1 VGAAV
6 SNLGSCHTFDG
17 CDTRSSPRS
26 FHAYACAT
34 RLAGECPV
42 FRFPSLE
49 CVSHVYFVS
58 HPISRSRKR
67 SCQACTSLKVKCDLR
82 QPCSKCRTRG
92 RDCVYITDD
101 EGQREGAGG
110 SSSGERVPDS
120 RPWGP
125 LVRLD
130 ASAGFDPSTLG
141 RGASD
146 AFASAFP
153 ELSLIEEASNAISQP
168 LSEANLASF
177 VGGAPR
183 VHQGAMS
190 LPTIDASTDITAS
203 SFPLGGANHAF
214 TAFGASEIAGH
225 SRGLSGF
232 SPTMFEPFFRDV
244 FSIKEEASQ
253 QNDQNAAP
261 LLHAPDT
268 GMLVDGLGPSDFTQT
283 SANDMQSFDI
293 NQNRILASDLM
304 TNVYYDTT
312 QMPHFTQDNTPAPA
326 AVSSSLPVLLS
337 VGVPTHQPVYAPNL
351 THDLSNPPLYSQ
363 RDLQWSLP
371 LPRPVDNTPPE
382 PTTEELQQYRAFGSL
397 TDTPF

>member
-1 VGAAV
+1 MA
-6 SNLGSCHTFDG
+6 CFDV
-17 CDTRSSPRS
+17 
-26 FHAYACAT
+26 YACVA
-34 RLAGECPV
+34 RLAGEGPI
-42 FRFPSLE
+42 FPFTLLE
-49 CVSHVYFVS
+49 YVAHTYFKR

-82 QPCSKCRTRG
+82 QPCSKCRARG
-92 RDCVYITDD
+92 RDCVYLTDD
-101 EGQREGAGG
+101 DGQREGVAGP
-110 SSSGERVPDS
+110 SSGERVSDS

-153 ELSLIEEASNAISQP
+153 ELTLIEEASNAISQP

-190 LPTIDASTDITAS
+190 LPTIDASTDITTS
-203 SFPLGGANHAF
+203 SFRLGGPNHAY

-225 SRGLSGF
+225 SRGLQGF

-253 QNDQNAAP
+253 QNDQSAAP
-261 LLHAPDT
+261 LLHAPDA
-268 GMLVDGLGPSDFTQT
+268 GMLVDELGPSDFMQT
-283 SANDMQSFDI
+283 STNGMQSFDI
-293 NQNRILASDLM
+293 NQNRSLVSDLM
-304 TNVYYDTT
+304 TNVYYDNT
-312 QMPHFTQDNTPAPA
+312 QLPHLTQDNTPAPV
-326 AVSSSLPVLLS
+326 AVSYSLPVPRS
-337 VGVPTHQPVYAPNL
+337 VGLPTHQPVYAPNL
-351 THDLSNPPLYSQ
+351 AHDLSKPPLYSQ
-363 RDLQWSLP
+363 QDLQRSLP
-371 LPRPVDNTPPE
+371 LPRTVDDTLPE
-382 PTTEELQQYRAFGSL
+382 PTTEESQQYREFGSL
-397 TDTPF
+397 ADTSF

>member
-1 VGAAV
+1 
-6 SNLGSCHTFDG
+6 LG
-17 CDTRSSPRS
+17 
-26 FHAYACAT
+26 YI
-34 RLAGECPV
+34 
-42 FRFPSLE
+42 
-49 CVSHVYFVS
+49 SHIYFVS

-82 QPCSKCRTRG
+82 QPCSKCRARG

-101 EGQREGAGG
+101 EGQREGAVG
-110 SSSGERVPDS
+110 SSSGERAPDS

-190 LPTIDASTDITAS
+190 LPTIDASTDITTS
-203 SFPLGGANHAF
+203 SFPLGGPNHAF

-225 SRGLSGF
+225 SRGLPGF

-244 FSIKEEASQ
+244 FSIKEETSQ
-253 QNDQNAAP
+253 QNDQSAAP
-261 LLHAPDT
+261 LLHSPDA
-268 GMLVDGLGPSDFTQT
+268 GMLVDGFGPSDFTQT
-283 SANDMQSFDI
+283 SANVMQSFDA
-293 NQNRILASDLM
+293 NQNRSLASELM
-304 TNVYYDTT
+304 TNVYYDNT
-312 QMPHFTQDNTPAPA
+312 QTPHFTQDNPPASV
-326 AVSSSLPVLLS
+326 AVSSSLPVSLS

-351 THDLSNPPLYSQ
+351 APDLSKPPLYSQ
-363 RDLQWSLP
+363 QDLQWSLP
-371 LPRPVDNTPPE
+371 LPRPVDDTPPE

-397 TDTPF
+397 TDTSF

>member
-1 VGAAV
+1 MY
-6 SNLGSCHTFDG
+6 LTF
-17 CDTRSSPRS
+17 
-26 FHAYACAT
+26 
-34 RLAGECPV
+34 
-42 FRFPSLE
+42 
-49 CVSHVYFVS
+49 FVS

-82 QPCSKCRTRG
+82 QPCSKCRARG

-101 EGQREGAGG
+101 GQREGVVG

-146 AFASAFP
+146 AFAFP

-190 LPTIDASTDITAS
+190 LPTIDASTDITTS
-203 SFPLGGANHAF
+203 SFRLGGPNHAF
-214 TAFGASEIAGH
+214 TAFGASEIVGH
-225 SRGLSGF
+225 SRGLQGF

-253 QNDQNAAP
+253 QNDQGAAP
-261 LLHAPDT
+261 LLHAPDA
-268 GMLVDGLGPSDFTQT
+268 GMLVDELGPSDFTQT
-283 SANDMQSFDI
+283 SPNDMQSFDVI
-293 NQNRILASDLM
+293 QNRSLVSDLM
-304 TNVYYDTT
+304 TNVYYDSP
-312 QMPHFTQDNTPAPA
+312 QMLHFTQDNTRAPVT
-326 AVSSSLPVLLS
+326 VSSSLPVPLS
-337 VGVPTHQPVYAPNL
+337 VGGPTPQPVYAPNL
-351 THDLSNPPLYSQ
+351 THDLSKPPLYSQ
-363 RDLQWSLP
+363 QDLQRSLP
-371 LPRPVDNTPPE
+371 LPRPVDDTPPE
-382 PTTEELQQYRAFGSL
+382 PTTEESQQYREFGSL
-397 TDTPF
+397 TDYLSLVF

>member
-1 VGAAV
+1 MTCFHVYPCAA
-6 SNLGSCHTFDG
+6 
-17 CDTRSSPRS
+17 
-26 FHAYACAT
+26 
-34 RLAGECPV
+34 RLAGEVPT
-42 FRFPSLE
+42 FSFPSLE
-49 CVSHVYFVS
+49 YVSHTYFVS

-82 QPCSKCRTRG
+82 QPCSKCRARG
-92 RDCVYITDD
+92 RDCVYVTDD
-101 EGQREGAGG
+101 EGQREGVVG

-177 VGGAPR
+177 GGSAPR

-203 SFPLGGANHAF
+203 SFPLGGPDHAF

-225 SRGLSGF
+225 SRGFQGF
-232 SPTMFEPFFRDV
+232 SPTMFEPFFRNV
-244 FSIKEEASQ
+244 FSIKEEAPQ
-253 QNDQNAAP
+253 QNDQSAAP
-261 LLHAPDT
+261 LLHAPEA
-268 GMLVDGLGPSDFTQT
+268 GMLVDGFGPSDFIQT
-283 SANDMQSFDI
+283 SFLNGMPSFDVS
-293 NQNRILASDLM
+293 QNRSLASELM
-304 TNVYYDTT
+304 TNVYYDNT
-312 QMPHFTQDNTPAPA
+312 QMPHLTQDNTLAPVA
-326 AVSSSLPVLLS
+326 TASSLSVPLS
-337 VGVPTHQPVYAPNL
+337 VGDPTPQPVYAPNL
-351 THDLSNPPLYSQ
+351 THDLSKPPLYSQ
-363 RDLQWSLP
+363 QDLQRSLP
-371 LPRPVDNTPPE
+371 LPRPVDDTPPE
-382 PTTEELQQYRAFGSL
+382 PTTDELRQYREFGSL
-397 TDTPF
+397 TDASL